1 MIEGASE
8 EVHNFHNCYDKTDV
22 AQNKSN
28 LLLKNQIYDMVL
40 LQLIQVKLV

>member
-8 EVHNFHNCYDKTDV
+8 EVHSFHSCYEKTDV

-28 LLLKNQIYDMVL
+28 LLLKNRIYDMAL
-40 LQLIQVKLV
+40 L